1 MNLDGEWINKLDM
14 MWVEK
19 KFDELKSEIKK
30 VRMEKYNY
38 LELIE
43 DKIFLD
49 YKMAYLEYLD
59 KNNDFANMYLDN
71 LKDFFKDEYI
81 KISNENS
88 YYKYKW
94 LLVNNNKGILNN
106 EILISEMIQVYKYFK
121 EIKDEATSIVALE
134 NIEDIKGNGLGIL
147 ENINKL
153 LKYKG
158 KKDWNLINSMV
169 KDCDKIS
176 HDLYIT
182 ALELVN
188 KYKLNI
194 DLQVV

>member
-1 MNLDGEWINKLDM
+1 MKLDGEWINKLDM

-38 LELIE
+38 LELVE

-49 YKMAYLEYLD
+49 YKMAYHEYLD
-59 KNNDFANMYLDN
+59 KNKELADLYLNN
-71 LKDFFKDEYI
+71 LDDFFKDEYI
-81 KISNENS
+81 KSTNELF

-94 LLVNNNKGILNN
+94 LLVNNNKKTLDSDF
-106 EILISEMIQVYKYFK
+106 LISEMIEIYKYFK
-121 EIKDEATSIVALE
+121 VINDEATSIVALE

-153 LKYKG
+153 LESKY

-188 KYKLNI
+188 EYKVNI
-194 DLQVV
+194 DSQVI